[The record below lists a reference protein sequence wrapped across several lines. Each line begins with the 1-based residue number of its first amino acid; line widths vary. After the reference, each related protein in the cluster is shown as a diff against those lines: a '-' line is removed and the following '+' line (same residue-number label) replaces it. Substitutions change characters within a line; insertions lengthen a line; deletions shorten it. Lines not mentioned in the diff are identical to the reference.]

1 MWLNFGMVA
10 RSMKI
15 GFVSTTVYG
24 NQRKYE
30 WDPNDTRP
38 DICRLDPKKG
48 SEGWRSIVPI
58 QGNDHGRRWRRVA
71 PCTVPQ
77 VIGRSISVDFW

>member
-48 SEGWRSIVPI
+48 SEGGGP
-58 QGNDHGRRWRRVA
+58 
-71 PCTVPQ
+71 
-77 VIGRSISVDFW
+77 